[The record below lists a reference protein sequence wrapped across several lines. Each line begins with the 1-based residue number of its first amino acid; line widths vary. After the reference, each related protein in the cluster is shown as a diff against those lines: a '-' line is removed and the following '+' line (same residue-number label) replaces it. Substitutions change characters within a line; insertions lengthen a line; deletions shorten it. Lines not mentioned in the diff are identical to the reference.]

1 MESSVPSY
9 VWRQLSKASFSTGL
23 STVDAISPGVTYAVG
38 KPEKLSPSSAVF
50 HNQFVIISCCR
61 LSLMKA

>member
-9 VWRQLSKASFSTGL
+9 VWRQLSKAFFSTGL
-23 STVDAISPGVTYAVG
+23 STVDVISPGVTYAVG

-50 HNQFVIISCCR
+50 HS
-61 LSLMKA
+61 S